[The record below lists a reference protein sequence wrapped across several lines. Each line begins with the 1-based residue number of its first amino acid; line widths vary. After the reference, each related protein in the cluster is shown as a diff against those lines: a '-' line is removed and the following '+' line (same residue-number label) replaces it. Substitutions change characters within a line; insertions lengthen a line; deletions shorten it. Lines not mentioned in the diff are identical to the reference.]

1 MVNFTYNNPVKLIF
15 GKGMIAELK
24 KVIPAGTKVMMTYGG
39 GSIKKNGVYDQ
50 VRQALVN
57 YDMVEFGGL
66 EPNPRYE
73 TCMKAAEL
81 AKKEQ
86 VGFLLAVGGGS
97 VLDGTKFIAVA
108 AKYTAGD
115 PWDIMEGRK
124 PVKAALPLGV
134 VLTLP
139 ATGSEMNTFS
149 VISRDSTAEKQAFG
163 SEHVYPKFSILD
175 PETTFSLPMKQTE
188 NGIVDTWVHV
198 MEQYMNDVECSALT
212 SRMAESVLKT
222 LVEVAPKIKANP
234 DDYQVRE
241 EMMWCATVGLN
252 GWLGI
257 GAAAQDWATHMIG
270 HELTAIYG
278 LDHARTLAMIMPAVH
293 RFQIKRKQARLA
305 QFGKRVFHIV
315 EGDEATR
322 AAQAIDRME
331 AFFQSIDVATRLSAY
346 NIDAKDAGK
355 QVAERLAKRGAKLGE
370 YGDIGQAEVQKII
383 ELAK

>member
-1 MVNFTYNNPVKLIF
+1 MVNFTLHNPVKLVF

-24 KVIPAGTKVMMTYGG
+24 KLIPSGTKVMMTYGG

-50 VRQALVN
+50 VRQALAG
-57 YDMVEFGGL
+57 YEIVEFAGI

-81 AKKEQ
+81 AKQEK

-108 AKYTAGD
+108 ATYTAGD
-115 PWDIMEGRK
+115 PWEIMEGRK
-124 PVKAALPLGV
+124 PVTAALPLGS

-139 ATGSEMNTFS
+139 ATGSEMNTFA
-149 VISRDSTAEKQAFG
+149 VISREATGEKQAFG

-175 PETTFSLPMKQTE
+175 PETTYSLPMKQTE
-188 NGIVDTWVHV
+188 NGIIDTWVHV

-222 LVEVAPKIKANP
+222 LLEYAPKVKANP
-234 DDYQVRE
+234 EDYQVRAE
-241 EMMWCATVGLN
+241 LMWCATVGLN

-270 HELTAIYG
+270 HELTALYG
-278 LDHARTLAMIMPAVH
+278 LDHGRTLAVILPAVH
-293 RFQIKRKQARLA
+293 RFQLKRKQARLA

-315 EGDEATR
+315 EADAAVG

-331 AFFQSIDVATRLSAY
+331 AFFQSIGVATRFSAY
-346 NIDAKDAGK
+346 GIDAADAGR
-355 QVAERLAKRGAKLGE
+355 QVAERLSKRGLKLGE
-370 YGDIGQAEVQKII
+370 YGDLAQAEVQAII
-383 ELAK
+383 QLAQ

>member
-1 MVNFTYNNPVKLIF
+1 MVNFILHNPVKLIF
-15 GKGMIAELK
+15 GKGMISELNK
-24 KVIPAGTKVMMTYGG
+24 LIPTGMKVMMIYGG
-39 GSIKKNGVYDQ
+39 GSIKKNGVYDH
-50 VRQALVN
+50 VRQALAG
-57 YDMVEFGGL
+57 YDLVEFGGI

-73 TCMKAAEL
+73 TCMKAAAL

-108 AKYTAGD
+108 AQYTAGD

-124 PVKAALPLGV
+124 PVKAALPLGS

-139 ATGSEMNTFS
+139 ATGSEMNTYA

-198 MEQYMNDVECSALT
+198 MEQYMNDVECSSLT

-222 LVEVAPKIKANP
+222 LVDYAPKVKANP
-234 DDYQVRE
+234 EDYQVRAE
-241 EMMWCATVGLN
+241 LMWCATVGLN
-252 GWLGI
+252 GWLGM
-257 GAAAQDWATHMIG
+257 GAAAQDWATHMMG

-278 LDHARTLAMIMPAVH
+278 LDHARTLAMVMPAVH
-293 RFQIKRKQARLA
+293 RFQLKRKQARLA

-315 EGDEATR
+315 DGDEASR

-331 AFFQSIDVATRLSAY
+331 AFFQSLDVATRLSAY
-346 NIDAKDAGK
+346 GLDAIEAGK
-355 QVAERLAKRGAKLGE
+355 QVAERLAKRGVKLGE
-370 YGDIGQAEVQKII
+370 YSDLGQAEVQAII